1 MRASVHGDE
10 VSDLCPHAQGSQQIV
25 RVLGESVI
33 GNDAVGAFPLD
44 VDGLHAEVVV
54 PLLEDPIT
62 VFALNGLVCS
72 IDLATTQH
80 APTRP
85 QSREWYRTLE
95 WRPGASHIP
104 RTRGGFAGNTTISLV
119 SCV

>member
-1 MRASVHGDE
+1 MRVR
-10 VSDLCPHAQGSQQIV
+10 VLSDLCPHAQGSQKIV
-25 RVLGESVI
+25 RVLGESVL
-33 GNDAVGAFPLD
+33 GNDAVGTFPLD

-54 PLLEDPIT
+54 PLLEDPVT

-85 QSREWYRTLE
+85 QSGEWYRTLE
-95 WRPGASHIP
+95 WRPGAPHMPPDP
-104 RTRGGFAGNTTISLV
+104 RRVCTQHHDFSRFV
-119 SCV
+119 CV